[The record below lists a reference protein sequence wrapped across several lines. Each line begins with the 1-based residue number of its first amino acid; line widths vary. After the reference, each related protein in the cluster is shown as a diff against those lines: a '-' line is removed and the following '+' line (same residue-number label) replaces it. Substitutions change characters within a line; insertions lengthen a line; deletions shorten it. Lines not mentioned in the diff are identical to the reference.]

1 MVRVAV
7 VGCSHGQLDAMYATI
22 EHINSME
29 PERPVQ
35 VLLCCGDF
43 QSFRNETDMH
53 CMACPP
59 KYKELGVFH
68 EYYSGRKVAPV
79 LTIFIGGNHEASNY
93 LQDLYYGGYVAPNI
107 FYLGSAGVVN
117 VNGLR
122 IAGLSGIYKSQDYT
136 FGNHEAFPY
145 DQSTM
150 RSIYHVR
157 EFQVYQLAHL
167 RGKSPIDIMLSHDW
181 PRGIERYGRTDVLL
195 RKKSFLR
202 DEIARGE
209 FGSPPGE
216 YLLHT
221 LQPKYWFSGHM
232 HVKFA
237 AVVHHPTPPDA
248 PAPGNLT
255 KFLALD
261 KCLPHRDFMQ
271 ITDITPSGPCP
282 ATDTVTLNLDPEW
295 LAVLRG
301 THHIASSIRL
311 RPRVPEEEMAIEAA
325 DVAWVT
331 ARLEALVDGSPERA
345 ANPLAWIR
353 PFELTAPPAYAPPS
367 PVPCVGNPQT
377 DALLALL
384 KLPHVVTLPYVP
396 LAATSEDPNSI
407 DIDVDDEDT
416 EQRTEAGSVDP
427 KGEGSSLASFNGP
440 KQPTAVETPND
451 PNALDIDDL

>member
-1 MVRVAV
+1 MSALRVAV

-22 EHINSME
+22 EHMNTMD
-29 PERPVQ
+29 PERPIQ
-35 VLLCCGDF
+35 LLLCCGDF

-53 CMACPP
+53 CMACPD

-68 EYYSGRKVAPV
+68 EYYTGAKVAPV

-117 VNGLR
+117 VNGVR
-122 IAGLSGIYKSQDYT
+122 IAGLSGIYKPHDFT
-136 FGNHEAFPY
+136 FGHHEAFPY

-157 EFQVYQLAHL
+157 EFQVYQLGHL
-167 RGKSPIDIMLSHDW
+167 KKSASPIDIMLSHDW

-209 FGSPPGE
+209 FGSPPNE
-216 YLLHT
+216 FLLHS
-221 LQPKYWFSGHM
+221 LRPKHWFSGHM

-237 AVVHHPTPPDA
+237 AIVRHTDEA
-248 PAPGNLT
+248 MT

-271 ITDITPSGPCP
+271 VTDIAPSTPFT
-282 ATDTVTLNLDPEW
+282 ATDGGAVTLSMDKDW
-295 LAVLRG
+295 LAVLRA
-301 THHIASSIRL
+301 THHIASSVRL
-311 RPRVPEEEMAIEAA
+311 RPRVPEDDMAIE
-325 DVAWVT
+325 DTDIAWVE
-331 ARLEALVDGSPERA
+331 ARLTELAATSHDRA
-345 ANPLAWIR
+345 TNPLAWIR
-353 PFELTAPPAYAPPS
+353 PFELTAPPAYSAPS
-367 PVPCVGNPQT
+367 HVPVVGNPQT

-384 KLPHVVTLPYVP
+384 KLPHVVTVPYVP
-396 LAATSEDPNSI
+396 VGANPNAIDLDAEAAP
-407 DIDVDDEDT
+407 V
-416 EQRTEAGSVDP
+416 
-427 KGEGSSLASFNGP
+427 
-440 KQPTAVETPND
+440 AVVED